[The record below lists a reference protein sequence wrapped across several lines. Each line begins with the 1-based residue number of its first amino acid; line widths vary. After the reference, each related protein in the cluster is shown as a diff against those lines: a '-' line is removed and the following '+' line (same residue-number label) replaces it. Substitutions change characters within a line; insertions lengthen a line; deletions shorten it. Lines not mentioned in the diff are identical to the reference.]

1 MSLPNPS
8 EELPKKGPRPDPV
21 RERLGHDPDIMR
33 HSLAELAGYI
43 CSRTGASTSWPDVQ
57 VMAMGWAAFAREAAS
72 LLRQKV
78 IEIQEY
84 AIDWCEG
91 NHDKANFEIVQSGK
105 FHRLDSRVR
114 ALTTEMKAYEN
125 RLKELAKALEE

>member
-8 EELPKKGPRPDPV
+8 EELQKGPRPDPV

-33 HSLAELAGYI
+33 YSLAELAGDI
-43 CSRTGASTSWPDVQ
+43 CDRTGASTEWPDVQ
-57 VMAMGWAAFAREAAS
+57 VMAMGWAAAAREAAS

-78 IEIQEY
+78 IETQEY
-84 AIDWCEG
+84 AILWCDG

-105 FHRLDSRVR
+105 FRRLDSRVR
-114 ALTTEMKAYEN
+114 TLTNEMKAYEE
-125 RLKELAKALEE
+125 RLRELAQALEG